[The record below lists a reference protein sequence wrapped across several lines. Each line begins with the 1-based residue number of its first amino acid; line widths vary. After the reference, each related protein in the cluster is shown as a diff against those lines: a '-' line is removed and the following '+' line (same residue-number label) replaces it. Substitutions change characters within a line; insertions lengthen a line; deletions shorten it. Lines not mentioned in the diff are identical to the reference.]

1 MRHCNDINVHL
12 KCTYIYIFPEKG
24 YSITVPENED
34 GCLDCGLRSVNISKC
49 HFDIWYKLDCVATSQ
64 RDEHLIFM
72 RNAKLKDTVIRNKL
86 DFSFNESDGRLYISN
101 VTYNHGGLYLR
112 ENVCAEEEGF
122 VFIRLKGM
130 SF

>member
-1 MRHCNDINVHL
+1 M
-12 KCTYIYIFPEKG
+12 
-24 YSITVPENED
+24 
-34 GCLDCGLRSVNISKC
+34 
-49 HFDIWYKLDCVATSQ
+49 ATSQ

-72 RNAKLKDTVIRNKL
+72 RNAKLKNTVIRNKL

-101 VTYNHGGLYLR
+101 VTYNHDGLYLR
-112 ENVCAEEEGF
+112 ENVCEEEEVF